1 MAAHD
6 SSTVDLGLPDVAFV
20 VLALLSVA
28 LAVVAQLLWIL
39 GFDMT
44 GLDAFA
50 PDVVFTVVGP
60 AVSVALVPTAIA
72 AVRYSR
78 RTAAAVGAGVL
89 AAALAVAAFTVRFY
103 ALCGPG
109 C

>member
-6 SSTVDLGLPDVAFV
+6 SSGLDVGLPDVAFG
-20 VLALLSVA
+20 VLTLVSIA

-39 GFDMT
+39 AFDMT
-44 GLDAFA
+44 GLDTFA
-50 PDVVFTVVGP
+50 PDPVFTVVGP
-60 AVSVALVPTAIA
+60 ALSVALVPAAVA

-78 RTAAAVGAGVL
+78 RTAAAVGVGVL
-89 AAALAVAAFTVRFY
+89 AAALAVAAFTVRLY